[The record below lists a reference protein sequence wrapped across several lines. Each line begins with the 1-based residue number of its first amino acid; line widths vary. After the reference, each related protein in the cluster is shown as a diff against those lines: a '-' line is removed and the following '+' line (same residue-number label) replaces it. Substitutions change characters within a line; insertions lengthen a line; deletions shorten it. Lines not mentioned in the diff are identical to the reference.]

1 MNPAHVDFLRC
12 PETGGALR
20 LRDGASMEGERI
32 RSGMLDCEDGAHAY
46 PIIDFIPRF
55 VPLENYSSNFGLE
68 WRIHA
73 RTQYDSHTGLPLS
86 ERRFFE
92 ETRWPRDLEGEV
104 ILEVGC
110 GSGRF
115 TEHALGT
122 GAFVV
127 SLDYSSAVESNYGSN
142 GVNPNLLVAQ
152 GDIFRLPLPAQRFD
166 RVVCIG
172 VLQHTPDP
180 RRAFH
185 SLVPFVN
192 PGGSLVV
199 DVYRKTLEKYFA
211 VKYYARPFVKN
222 IPPDR
227 LYGLVKRYVD
237 FMWPIAGVIRC
248 IPRIG
253 PMINWALGIA
263 DHSREGLSGD
273 VLREWAYLNSYDMFS
288 PIHDHPQT
296 LESVRGWFREA
307 GFREFEVHYGYNG
320 IEARGTVPA
329 P

>member
-1 MNPAHVDFLRC
+1 MNADHLKYLAC
-12 PETGGALR
+12 PESGASLQIR
-20 LRDGASMEGERI
+20 NGAERDGRRI
-32 RSGMLDCEDGAHAY
+32 RSGTLVCSDCAREY
-46 PIIDFIPRF
+46 PIMNFIPRF

-73 RTQYDSHTGLPLS
+73 RTQYDSYTGLPLS

-92 ETRWPRDLEGEV
+92 ETRWPRDLKGETV
-104 ILEVGC
+104 LEVGC

-115 TEHALGT
+115 TEQALKT

-127 SLDYSSAVESNYGSN
+127 SLDYSSAVESNYRSN
-142 GVNPNLLVAQ
+142 GAHPDLLIAQ
-152 GDIFRLPLPAQRFD
+152 GDIFKLPLRKKQFD
-166 RVVCIG
+166 RVACIG

-180 RRAFH
+180 QRAFRA
-185 SLVPFVN
+185 LVPFVKG
-192 PGGSLVV
+192 GGSLVI

-227 LYGLVKRYVD
+227 LYELVRKYVD
-237 FMWPIAGVIRC
+237 FMWPVAGVIRR
-248 IPRIG
+248 IPRAG

-263 DHSREGLSGD
+263 DHSREGLEGA
-273 VLREWAYLNSYDMFS
+273 VLKEWAYLNSYDMFS

-296 LESVRGWFREA
+296 LESVRAWFRES
-307 GFREFEVHYGYNG
+307 GFRDYDVHYGYNG
-320 IEARGTVPA
+320 IEGRGTA
-329 P
+329 PPG